1 MDNEREDG
9 SRPLRENSKWH
20 KQLENTALQT
30 SLNSMQRVG
39 DGRQEDEEAVVAMEH
54 NGETGEELV
63 PVDQEEI
70 PPVSQLQAEER
81 ERTLTD
87 HLNKKLL
94 SSFLEKLNQAEFP
107 LPPALPNLQRSG
119 DEGEL
124 SEDSNRM
131 EEDW

>member
-9 SRPLRENSKWH
+9 SRHLRESSKWH

-30 SLNSMQRVG
+30 SLNLQRVE
-39 DGRQEDEEAVVAMEH
+39 DSRQEEEEAGTAMEQ

-63 PVDQEEI
+63 PAVEEEM
-70 PPVSQLQAEER
+70 PPVCQLTAEEK

-107 LPPALPNLQRSG
+107 LPAALQTLQRNG
-119 DEGEL
+119 DEGES